1 MKERELSYDAVA
13 GIYDG
18 LSRMV
23 FGGAQQR
30 VQRLL
35 LHHIHDGDSILIAG
49 GGTGRILADIQRL
62 GLKGTTIDFV
72 DSSGKMLRI
81 AGKHRGDLEVR
92 FIRAD
97 IFRFEPDRCYEVIIT
112 GFLFDH
118 FNRQD
123 CERLFARLDRMLVPA
138 GLWLYADF
146 TLKQKKGRWWKKAMM
161 YAMYRFFGVVSGVRR
176 QTLTEM
182 SEIFDRFG
190 YSERS
195 HDYAFG
201 RFIYSSVRQKP
212 S

>member
-1 MKERELSYDAVA
+1 MKEREISYDTVA
-13 GIYDG
+13 GIYDS

-30 VQRLL
+30 VQRRLL
-35 LHHIHDGDSILIAG
+35 QHINDGNSILIAG
-49 GGTGRILADIQRL
+49 GGAGRLLADMQRF
-62 GLKGTTIDFV
+62 GLKDVTVDFV
-72 DSSGKMLRI
+72 DSSGKMLQI
-81 AGKHRGDLEVR
+81 AEKRRVSLDVR

-97 IFRFEPDRCYEVIIT
+97 IFRFEPARRYDVVIT

-123 CERLFARLDRMLVPA
+123 CERLFVRLDSMLDPE

-146 TLKQKKGRWWKKAMM
+146 TLKEKKGSWWKKMM
-161 YAMYRFFGVVSGVRR
+161 LHAMYRFFGVVSGVSP

-190 YSERS
+190 YSECS
-195 HDYAFG
+195 HDHAFG
-201 RFIYSSVRQKP
+201 RFIYSSVWQKP